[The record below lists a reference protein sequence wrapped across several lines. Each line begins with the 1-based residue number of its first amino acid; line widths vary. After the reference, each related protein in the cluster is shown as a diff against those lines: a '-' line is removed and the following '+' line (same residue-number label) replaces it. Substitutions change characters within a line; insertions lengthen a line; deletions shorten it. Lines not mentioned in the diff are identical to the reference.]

1 MTLPLL
7 LAARTRRWARHTAG
21 APCCRSPIWMALVVF
36 LTACGRAV
44 AAAPLDPGT
53 SVPAAVVT
61 PTLAPT
67 ATSRPALTATAPF
80 VTSAPSALPVTAR
93 PSQSGVASPASV
105 TAAASTTAA
114 ATLAATATP
123 TAQVKAQPTL
133 GAFSITPLANAT
145 LVTPN
150 PTAVSAQP
158 VASAIINVLLIGTD
172 SRPIDPTFRT
182 DTLIVVSI
190 NKDAG
195 TVSLLSIPRDLFV
208 YIPTY
213 GMARINLAFQAANN
227 VVFKGGG
234 PALLEQTILYNL
246 GIPIQYYALVNFD
259 GFRQVVDTLGG
270 INVPV
275 NCQVTEYKLKD
286 PALDERVASNYDL
299 YTQTIGLTHMDGAL
313 ALWYARARPVG
324 GDFFRGY
331 RQRQVLSAMFH
342 RGLNA
347 NILPDIPSLYANF
360 RNVVQT
366 DMGLWDVMQFVPMAA
381 RLDDANIR
389 SFNIGPN
396 QSTGW
401 TTPAGEDVLIPN
413 PSAIALVV
421 KDFLSGTVAN
431 QIAKPLTWVQVSDGT
446 SVLDNAALAIET
458 LHNEGFGVKDG
469 PPAPAT
475 DFTTI
480 IDHSTSAKGSPLK
493 RLQSVLHVADE
504 HVLAEPDASRPFQ
517 FQVVLGSDYNS
528 CPRLDWMDAT
538 TGGSVTQ

>member
-1 MTLPLL
+1 MALVLL
-7 LAARTRRWARHTAG
+7 LAA
-21 APCCRSPIWMALVVF
+21 
-36 LTACGRAV
+36 CGQAV
-44 AAAPLDPGT
+44 AAAPLE
-53 SVPAAVVT
+53 PA
-61 PTLAPT
+61 
-67 ATSRPALTATAPF
+67 
-80 VTSAPSALPVTAR
+80 TSAPAAR
-93 PSQSGVASPASV
+93 ATLVLA
-105 TAAASTTAA
+105 AAASATPLLELTASA
-114 ATLAATATP
+114 VAVTPVPSGTLNTPTVAPSPAWFAVQAGASATATLLATATP
-123 TAQVKAQPTL
+123 TAQIKAQPTL

-150 PTAVSAQP
+150 PTAVTAQT
-158 VASAIINVLLIGTD
+158 VAPAIVNVLLIGTD

-195 TVSLLSIPRDLFV
+195 TVSLLSIPRDLYV

-213 GMARINLAFQAANN
+213 GTARINLAFQAATS
-227 VVFKGGG
+227 VAFTGGG

-270 INVPV
+270 IDVPV

-286 PALDERVASNYDL
+286 PTLDERVVANYDL
-299 YTQTIGLTHMDGAL
+299 YTQNMGVTHMDGAL

-331 RQRQVLSAMFH
+331 RQRQVLRAMFH
-342 RGLNA
+342 KGLNA
-347 NILPDIPSLYANF
+347 NILPDIPSLYGNF
-360 RNVVQT
+360 RDVVQT

-396 QSTGW
+396 QTSGW

-413 PSAIALVV
+413 PDAIALVV
-421 KDFLSGTVAN
+421 KDFLAGTAAN
-431 QIAKPLTWVQVSDGT
+431 QIARPLTWIQVSDGAGA
-446 SVLDNAALAIET
+446 LANDALAIET
-458 LHNEGFGVKDG
+458 LHNEGFGVKEG
-469 PPAPAT
+469 APAPAT

-480 IDHSTSAKGSPLK
+480 IDHSTSAKGSPIK

-504 HVLAEPDASRPFQ
+504 QVISEPDANSPFQ
-517 FQVVLGSDYNS
+517 FQVILGPDYNS
-528 CPRLDWMDAT
+528 CPRLDWMDTTAT
-538 TGGSVTQ
+538 SGSVTP